1 MKTTICK
8 VEIRNKLSTKLKLN
22 PTKIKLALREKD
34 SRNSNERHRLW
45 YLMNPTT
52 TEKYRQKKET
62 YSRMQPESILQTLFS
77 DTKHLINSF
86 TISVEMKG
94 GRVSNMLSSFRT
106 LIYVG
111 VHERKLWKFA
121 AQFAKCRKYLTA
133 HSTPENTTPQSPQ
146 RMKLSHFIEHL
157 VRICL
162 RCSLIQF

>member
-1 MKTTICK
+1 MKTTTCK
-8 VEIRNKLSTKLKLN
+8 VEIMNKLSTKLKLN

-34 SRNSNERHRLW
+34 TRNSHERHRLW

-52 TEKYRQKKET
+52 AEKYRQKKET

-121 AQFAKCRKYLTA
+121 A
-133 HSTPENTTPQSPQ
+133 
-146 RMKLSHFIEHL
+146 
-157 VRICL
+157 
-162 RCSLIQF
+162 